1 MPSRSFARTRGA
13 SLRRG
18 SSRES
23 RIAGLITDRASS
35 FIFASAALA
44 IHGHTDDRIYT
55 SSTCTRIQHQA
66 SQFMNPE
73 RGERFFSS
81 PRDGAREDI
90 IRGEVYHCSISI
102 SKHSGYARRTS
113 YHRAPYS
120 PPLPLASPSPL
131 SSRLFLRAVAGADG
145 YARKV
150 AAAKTVAPKSNT
162 RGVHF

>member
-1 MPSRSFARTRGA
+1 VSGDGGGGGIAGALIRSNTRRFA
-13 SLRRG
+13 LRRG

-73 RGERFFSS
+73 RGERFYSS

-90 IRGEVYHCSISI
+90 IRKCRKCIIHSISI
-102 SKHSGYARRTS
+102 
-113 YHRAPYS
+113 
-120 PPLPLASPSPL
+120 
-131 SSRLFLRAVAGADG
+131 
-145 YARKV
+145 
-150 AAAKTVAPKSNT
+150 
-162 RGVHF
+162 